1 MKVACALLAAGSG
14 SRFGG
19 DKVLTTLGGKPLW
32 RWSFDTFL
40 SHPEVAEV
48 GIVASATNLAAIAA
62 LAQEAAFVV
71 AGGETRAESSRIAFE
86 SLSADADVLLI
97 HDAARPFVSHGLI
110 SRVIEGIGLSGAAA
124 PGVTPSDA
132 VREESGG
139 LRLLDRNGLRLMQ
152 TPQGATREWMKRA
165 FDGSVADAQD
175 EVALLLAAGV
185 EPQVVQG
192 EAVNLKVT
200 RPEDLSLAQRLAERS
215 ETRTGFGYDIHAFSP
230 DPSRPLWLGCSRFEG
245 ERGLEGHSDADVLA
259 HAIVDAL
266 LGAVGCGDIGT
277 HFPNSDPEWRNAPSR
292 DFLAF
297 ASRTV
302 KDLGWAISNID
313 ATVIAESPR
322 LGERRNEMRENLA
335 TALGIEAG
343 RLSVKATTAEGL
355 GALGRREGIAAHAVA
370 TLVRTHKE

>member
-19 DKVLTTLGGKPLW
+19 DKVLTNLGDKPLW
-32 RWSFDTFL
+32 RWSFDTFR

-48 GIVASATNLAAIAA
+48 GIVASQANLAEIKA
-62 LAQEAAFVV
+62 LAKGAAFVV
-71 AGGETRAESSRIAFE
+71 AGGKTRAESSRVAFE
-86 SLSADADVLLI
+86 SLSSDADVLLI
-97 HDAARPFVSHGLI
+97 HDAARPFVSRGLI
-110 SRVIEGIGLSGAAA
+110 TRVIEGIRLSGAAA

-132 VREESGG
+132 VREDCQG
-139 LRLLDRNGLRLMQ
+139 LRLLDRDHLRLMQ

-165 FDGSVADAQD
+165 FSLPSADAQD

-192 EAVNLKVT
+192 EAVNLKIT
-200 RPEDLSLAQRLAERS
+200 RPEDHLLAQKLAERS

-230 DPSRPLWLGCSRFEG
+230 DPSRPLWLGCARFEG

-277 HFPNSDPEWRNAPSR
+277 HFPDSDPQWKNAASR
-292 DFLAF
+292 DFLAY

-302 KDLGWAISNID
+302 KESGWAISNID

-335 TALGIEAG
+335 SALGMEAD
-343 RLSVKATTAEGL
+343 RVSVKATTSERL
-355 GALGRREGIAAHAVA
+355 GALGRGEGIAAHAVA
-370 TLVRTHKE
+370 TLVRKHKE

>member
-1 MKVACALLAAGSG
+1 M
-14 SRFGG
+14 
-19 DKVLTTLGGKPLW
+19 
-32 RWSFDTFL
+32 
-40 SHPEVAEV
+40 
-48 GIVASATNLAAIAA
+48 
-62 LAQEAAFVV
+62 
-71 AGGETRAESSRIAFE
+71 
-86 SLSADADVLLI
+86 
-97 HDAARPFVSHGLI
+97 
-110 SRVIEGIGLSGAAA
+110 
-124 PGVTPSDA
+124 
-132 VREESGG
+132 
-139 LRLLDRNGLRLMQ
+139 
-152 TPQGATREWMKRA
+152 
-165 FDGSVADAQD
+165 
-175 EVALLLAAGV
+175 
-185 EPQVVQG
+185 
-192 EAVNLKVT
+192 NLKVT